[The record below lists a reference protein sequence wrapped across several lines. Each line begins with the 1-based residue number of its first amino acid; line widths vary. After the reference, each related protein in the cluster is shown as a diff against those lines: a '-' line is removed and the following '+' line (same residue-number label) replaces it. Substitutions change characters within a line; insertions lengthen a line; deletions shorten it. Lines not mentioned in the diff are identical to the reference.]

1 MFTFL
6 VLQYATV
13 LDGLMVIML
22 TIRACLKELALLVL
36 YLLLA
41 MFLFSTLISFVELSG
56 ESGTGIP
63 DVLHGKKQSF
73 FTVQHTTYYLRYA
86 HVMGPLWNI

>member
-63 DVLHGKKQSF
+63 DVLHGK
-73 FTVQHTTYYLRYA
+73 
-86 HVMGPLWNI
+86 

>member
-1 MFTFL
+1 MLTFL

-63 DVLHGKKQSF
+63 DVLHGK
-73 FTVQHTTYYLRYA
+73 
-86 HVMGPLWNI
+86 